1 VLRYNAS
8 LPSKFMPAPGYSNY
22 AAPGK
27 YAQVGYILFG
37 GHVDGE
43 RRERL
48 FTAVEKLIADVGLP
62 RTLKDAGILEAD
74 FEAALPELVELA
86 FTDMTMRTN
95 PRMPLIDEIVDLL
108 RKAYY
113 GYDYEPET
121 VHEEPPGPE
130 VTTTKPPR
138 RAAKRAAS

>member
-1 VLRYNAS
+1 MLDG
-8 LPSKFMPAPGYSNY
+8 PGGRDVF
-22 AAPGK
+22 AEAV
-27 YAQVGYILFG
+27 AQ
-37 GHVDGE
+37 
-43 RRERL
+43 
-48 FTAVEKLIADVGLP
+48 A
-62 RTLKDAGILEAD
+62 
-74 FEAALPELVELA
+74 
-86 FTDMTMRTN
+86 
-95 PRMPLIDEIVDLL
+95 VDLL